1 MSAKTRW
8 NRGENAKIVNT
19 LKLTDGGILS
29 YRDLGRGVPIILIH
43 GWGTSSGFFDRQ
55 VDALSSSHRL
65 VIPDLRGH
73 GMSTPFTTDMGFG
86 VLAEDIHALMV
97 ALDLSAAVVVGWS
110 LGALVAWDL
119 LARLNGNRVAG
130 VVTVDMVPR
139 LLNDENWSYGLRNG
153 PDGGVFDRSIEKM
166 RADWRDYTTVF
177 VPRIFARDSQ
187 ADRSSEIKYGCSLA
201 ANNDPESMALI
212 WSAMVDQDFRQQV
225 AAIQQPTL
233 ILHGEKSRLYRAE
246 ASEWLSAQ
254 ISNSRLIGFAQSGH
268 APNLEEPD
276 RFNQAIED
284 FANQL
289 TSPLNQ
295 DSSEPAGINP
305 R

>member
-1 MSAKTRW
+1 LSAKTRW
-8 NRGENAKIVNT
+8 NRAENAEIVNT

-55 VDALSSSHRL
+55 VDALSTSHRL

-73 GMSTPFTTDMGFG
+73 GMSTPFEADMGFG

-119 LARLNGNRVAG
+119 LSRLNGNRLAG

-139 LLNDENWSYGLRNG
+139 LLNDEQWSYGLRNG
-153 PDGGVFDRSIEKM
+153 PDGGVFDRSVEKM
-166 RADWRDYTTVF
+166 RADWRAYTSVF
-177 VPRIFARDSQ
+177 LPRIYARNSQ
-187 ADRSSEIKYGCSLA
+187 ADRTGEIEHGCSVA
-201 ANNDPESMALI
+201 GNNDPESMALI
-212 WSAMVDQDFRQQV
+212 WRAMVDQDFRQQV
-225 AAIQQPTL
+225 AAIQLPAL
-233 ILHGEKSRLYRAE
+233 VLYGEQSRLYAAE
-246 ASEWLSAQ
+246 ASEWLSEQ
-254 ISNSRLIGFAQSGH
+254 ISNSRLIGFEQSGH

-289 TSPLNQ
+289 NPPLIQSSP
-295 DSSEPAGINP
+295 EPTGNNLE
-305 R
+305 